1 VPSSQRAVSQSQF
14 QQRLSRELRTY
25 AGMRIQVVDMS
36 QQILTAERSGGSPV
50 VFTVRGPDWDTL
62 VQLSNDLMTRM
73 AESGVMIEPNTDV
86 RVGMPELRIFPDRER
101 CADLG
106 TSFSG
111 RIGKPVWSFACT
123 TSGNDVSADFI
134 VKDGK
139 YYRTSQLN

>member
-1 VPSSQRAVSQSQF
+1 
-14 QQRLSRELRTY
+14 
-25 AGMRIQVVDMS
+25 
-36 QQILTAERSGGSPV
+36 
-50 VFTVRGPDWDTL
+50 
-62 VQLSNDLMTRM
+62 
-73 AESGVMIEPNTDV
+73 
-86 RVGMPELRIFPDRER
+86 LRIFLSDPEISCLFNGKEMKKIIISLSSSVVLLSGCGQECYTTPLQVKAKYER

-139 YYRTSQLN
+139 YCRTSQLN